1 MKKVLI
7 VAYYFPPSGGP
18 GVQRVLK
25 NVKYLTQFGWE
36 PIVLTVENGQFPA
49 IDESLFKEIPEG
61 TKIFRTKI
69 FEPYDI
75 YRKFTGKGKDV
86 ALDVNNIKKEG
97 QKRSFTEKIAEF
109 IRATFFIP
117 DARIGWKKYAVAEGL
132 KIIKSEGINAIYSS
146 SPPYTCSIIANSLKK
161 KTGLPWVAGLRDPWT
176 DFLTTPKRWFLPK
189 IIDKHLEKSVF
200 KNANY
205 VECAWEG
212 IKKDAL
218 EKYPTFD
225 AEKFVHIPNGYDSA
239 DFPDVEQS
247 KNDVFTITY
256 TGSMYGRRNPQT
268 LFNSI
273 EELIVDGLVEKDK
286 FKFRFIGR
294 FGAEIDEMIDK
305 SGFKEQIEVIGYM
318 AHSESIKMLIK
329 SDALLL
335 IVDEA
340 KESEEIVPGKVYEYL
355 GVIKAI
361 LAIAPQKSA
370 IANLIR
376 ETNAGLV
383 AHQDETE
390 LLKKNFLAYYNN
402 FYDGQMLININKTA
416 IEKYERKNSAQQ
428 LANLLNEIII

>member
-61 TKIFRTKI
+61 TKVYRTKI

-86 ALDVNNIKKEG
+86 ALDVNNIKKDG
-97 QKRSFTEKIAEF
+97 QKRSFTESIAEF

-132 KIIKSEGINAIYSS
+132 KIIESEGINAIYSS
-146 SPPYTCSIIANSLKK
+146 SPPYTCSIIANKLKK

-189 IIDKHLEKSVF
+189 MIDRLLEKSVF
-200 KNANY
+200 ENADY

-218 EKYPTFD
+218 DKYPTFD

-239 DFPDVEQS
+239 DFPKSESVVNEI
-247 KNDVFTITY
+247 FTLTY
-256 TGSMYGRRNPQT
+256 TGSMYGRRNPKT
-268 LFNSI
+268 LFDAI
-273 EELIVDGLVEKDK
+273 EELIVVGLVEKDK

-294 FGAEIDEMIDK
+294 FGAEIDEMIENT
-305 SGFKEQIEVIGYM
+305 SFKKQIEVIGYM
-318 AHSESIKMLIK
+318 AHSESIKMLMK

-355 GVIKAI
+355 GVMKAI
-361 LAIAPQKSA
+361 LAITPQKSA
-370 IANLIR
+370 IAKLIR
-376 ETNAGLV
+376 ETNAGLI
-383 AHQDETE
+383 AHQDENE
-390 LLKKNFLAYYNN
+390 LLQSNFLSFYNN
-402 FYDGQMLININKTA
+402 FYNGNELIKLDQNK
-416 IEKYERKNSAQQ
+416 IEKYERKNSAKQ
-428 LANLLNEIII
+428 LTEILNEIS

>member
-61 TKIFRTKI
+61 TKVFRTKI

-86 ALDVNNIKKEG
+86 ALDVNNIKKDG
-97 QKRSFTEKIAEF
+97 QKRSFTETIAEF

-132 KIIKSEGINAIYSS
+132 KIIENEGINAIYSS
-146 SPPYTCSIIANSLKK
+146 SPPYTCSIIANKLKK

-189 IIDKHLEKSVF
+189 MIDRYLEKSVF
-200 KNANY
+200 ENADY

-218 EKYPTFD
+218 DKYPTFD

-239 DFPDVEQS
+239 DFPESESVVNEI
-247 KNDVFTITY
+247 FTITY
-256 TGSMYGRRNPQT
+256 TGSMYGRRNPKT
-268 LFNSI
+268 LFDAI
-273 EELIVDGLVEKDK
+273 EELIADGLVEKGK

-294 FGAEIDEMIDK
+294 FGAEIDEMIENT
-305 SGFKEQIEVIGYM
+305 SFKEQIEVIGYM
-318 AHSESIKMLIK
+318 AHSESIKMLMK

-355 GVIKAI
+355 GVMKAV
-361 LAIAPQKSA
+361 LAIAPQRSA
-370 IANLIR
+370 IAKLIR
-376 ETNAGLV
+376 ETNAGFI
-383 AHQDETE
+383 AHQDEKD
-390 LLKKNFLAYYNN
+390 LIKKNFLTFYNN
-402 FYDGQMLININKTA
+402 FNDGVELIKINKTQ
-416 IEKYERKNSAQQ
+416 IEKYERKNSAKM
-428 LANLLNEIII
+428 LTDLLNRIS